1 MSGQRAHLGRRRF
14 LKAAV
19 GAGAVMAAPRIV
31 SAAAL
36 GKAGVVA
43 PSDRIT
49 LGAIGIGGRGGY
61 VLGCMLWEPDVQC
74 VAVCD
79 VKAQRRDAAK
89 KKVDAKYGNQDCVTY
104 RDFYELLGRQDIDAV
119 LIATGPNWHA
129 TLSIIA
135 AKAGKDVYCEKP
147 STKNIAQSL
156 ELAATYRRTGRVF
169 QGGMQRRN
177 LPNFAFAVD
186 LAQRERLGKLQT
198 VHAHPGGMGTSMSG
212 WATPEP
218 EPSREEVDWDRY
230 LGPAAWRPFNRRHL
244 NGFNFEKGG
253 GMVGGGVLEWGSHCV
268 DLCQW
273 ANSADATAPVEY
285 YAPAGGEATARY
297 ANGVK
302 LVMRNGGWLGLGSC
316 PVRFEG
322 ATGWVETG
330 DNGDLV
336 ASSPE
341 LLVGKGAKVGGYPA
355 NNHVR
360 DFFNCVKTRGMPRA
374 NHEVACNTHIACHA
388 TNIAIFLNRTL
399 KYDPAKHAFLG
410 DEEANRLRSEALREP
425 WHF

>member
-1 MSGQRAHLGRRRF
+1 
-14 LKAAV
+14 
-19 GAGAVMAAPRIV
+19 
-31 SAAAL
+31 
-36 GKAGVVA
+36 
-43 PSDRIT
+43 
-49 LGAIGIGGRGGY
+49 
-61 VLGCMLWEPDVQC
+61 
-74 VAVCD
+74 
-79 VKAQRRDAAK
+79 
-89 KKVDAKYGNQDCVTY
+89 
-104 RDFYELLGRQDIDAV
+104 
-119 LIATGPNWHA
+119 
-129 TLSIIA
+129 
-135 AKAGKDVYCEKP
+135 
-147 STKNIAQSL
+147 
-156 ELAATYRRTGRVF
+156 
-169 QGGMQRRN
+169 
-177 LPNFAFAVD
+177 
-186 LAQRERLGKLQT
+186 
-198 VHAHPGGMGTSMSG
+198 
-212 WATPEP
+212 
-218 EPSREEVDWDRY
+218 
-230 LGPAAWRPFNRRHL
+230 
-244 NGFNFEKGG
+244 
-253 GMVGGGVLEWGSHCV
+253 
-268 DLCQW
+268 
-273 ANSADATAPVEY
+273 VEY